1 MSDEHQDW
9 IQDKT
14 DEDNTRDNLERLQE
28 DGDETSLNTNDEPD
42 DTKSLSSKSKG
53 YTEEALEQ
61 IIGGIPVEAIG
72 TMVWNNI
79 SPAVKDV
86 IKNKLSK
93 EYNPNHADD
102 GKFSSGGGS
111 SGKKAK
117 DKPKN
122 PYPKSHP
129 KHDDAEKN
137 PNAYGKHQDSHVAN
151 YDIKNEDERDFLNKQ
166 AKSIKDKGN
175 SKRWEDK
182 GFRVTKDNMG
192 GIDVTKD
199 GKSIWYSQSSED
211 NVDMFGDSDDWDD
224 NAILDHLE
232 SGGAISKEAKLGI
245 PFEDHIKGEATDEES
260 EEASDTGV
268 SPERDYG
275 QKINT
280 PVPSGTTFNE
290 SDRKRIKDW
299 HGNTGVEDEDG
310 NVIEDRVLINSLDGE
325 SKANEYHQPILIKG
339 RPSKDKLRDKFAPY
353 IYFEDEGENT
363 WVIFDELYDING
375 KQELESLGYNVIGES
390 KANEEGIASVSG
402 PADSSAIVGTGVH
415 VKPEDDEEVDTT
427 DPVLLN
433 ETYVEDQYGY
443 IYRPVYVGESHK
455 VKVTDLIY
463 NGKLYTM
470 ESVGNC
476 PMCKGAGK
484 VTVERLGLKECPK
497 CDGSGDIQGEQ
508 EQPQMIQ
515 QEPPMLQGGESC
527 NCQKKTKVEQAYES
541 FISKKIEILKKRAKG
556 NESVTMM
563 YGLPTIRKN
572 GRKIKGTLAYAGV
585 SLNDRIYLPEELAKG
600 HGKTLPLLLNHSAI
614 AGAENEMD
622 RLDDEMRNS
631 LETETDYN
639 VGEVT
644 LTWDADKLTLYYE
657 GVVENEFFQKEIDDM
672 DMAVSLGIYYDS
684 DSPKVCDEECYT
696 LIKGAEFREV
706 SLVYHA
712 GFPIATIEAVEAKL
726 KKKSAESVTLG
737 HYDEEKKSDEVE
749 DELPLGGTIDA
760 EPKEE
765 SVESFYA
772 PQEFSVRGVS
782 GMTIS
787 NSNGVEK
794 YTFDPT
800 QNYST
805 NTIHFNVLGE
815 GATIFG
821 EQLQPKMTTPEE
833 LTKEIEAKGDLEVED
848 SDKDVIAEL

>member
-28 DGDETSLNTNDEPD
+28 EDGEVSLNTNDEPD
-42 DTKSLSSKSKG
+42 DTKSLSTKSKG

-72 TMVWNNI
+72 TMVWNNL
-79 SPAVKDV
+79 SPSVKDV
-86 IKNKLSK
+86 IKTKLSK

-102 GKFSSGGGS
+102 GKFSSGGGGS
-111 SGKKAK
+111 SGKT
-117 DKPKN
+117 
-122 PYPKSHP
+122 S
-129 KHDDAEKN
+129 
-137 PNAYGKHQDSHVAN
+137 
-151 YDIKNEDERDFLNKQ
+151 
-166 AKSIKDKGN
+166 
-175 SKRWEDK
+175 WEDK
-182 GFRVTKDNMG
+182 GFRVIKDNMG

-232 SGGAISKEAKLGI
+232 SGGAISKEANLGI

-275 QKINT
+275 QKVNT
-280 PVPSGTTFNE
+280 PVPAGTTFNE
-290 SDRKRIKDW
+290 SKATEDNPCWDGYTQYGMKEKD
-299 HGNTGVEDEDG
+299 
-310 NVIEDRVLINSLDGE
+310 
-325 SKANEYHQPILIKG
+325 
-339 RPSKDKLRDKFAPY
+339 
-353 IYFEDEGENT
+353 
-363 WVIFDELYDING
+363 G
-375 KQELESLGYNVIGES
+375 KQVPNCVKES

-455 VKVTDLIY
+455 AKDTDLIY

-470 ESVGNC
+470 ENVGNC

-508 EQPQMIQ
+508 EQPPMIT
-515 QEPPMLQGGESC
+515 QEPPMLQGGESEEGNCPECNSTKIIKNKYSDDPRFGSGNLQCNNCGATFDKPKSGESC
-527 NCQKKTKVEQAYES
+527 NCQKKTKDEVAYES

-600 HGKTLPLLLNHSAI
+600 HGKTLPLLLNHSAV

-622 RLDDEMRNS
+622 RLDDEMRNA
-631 LETETDYN
+631 LETESDYN

-726 KKKSAESVTLG
+726 KKKSSESITLG
-737 HYDEEKKSDEVE
+737 HYDEDEEKKSDEVE

-760 EPKEE
+760 EPKLE
-765 SVESFYA
+765 SIEAYIA
-772 PQEFSVRGVS
+772 PQSFSVRGVS

-787 NSNGVEK
+787 NSNGVER

-805 NTIHFNVLGE
+805 NTLHFNVLGE

-848 SDKDVIAEL
+848 SDKNVIAEL

>member
-28 DGDETSLNTNDEPD
+28 EDGEVSLNTNDEPD
-42 DTKSLSSKSKG
+42 DTKSLSTKSKG

-61 IIGGIPVEAIG
+61 IIGGVPVEAIG
-72 TMVWNNI
+72 TMVWNNL

-86 IKNKLSK
+86 IKTKLSK
-93 EYNPNHADD
+93 EAD
-102 GKFSSGGGS
+102 
-111 SGKKAK
+111 
-117 DKPKN
+117 
-122 PYPKSHP
+122 
-129 KHDDAEKN
+129 
-137 PNAYGKHQDSHVAN
+137 
-151 YDIKNEDERDFLNKQ
+151 
-166 AKSIKDKGN
+166 
-175 SKRWEDK
+175 
-182 GFRVTKDNMG
+182 
-192 GIDVTKD
+192 
-199 GKSIWYSQSSED
+199 
-211 NVDMFGDSDDWDD
+211 
-224 NAILDHLE
+224 
-232 SGGAISKEAKLGI
+232 LGI
-245 PFEDHIKGEATDEES
+245 PFEQHIKGEATDEES

-275 QKINT
+275 QKVNT
-280 PVPSGTTFNE
+280 PVPAGTTFNE

-325 SKANEYHQPILIKG
+325 SKATEDNPCWDGYTQYGMKE
-339 RPSKDKLRDKFAPY
+339 KD
-353 IYFEDEGENT
+353 
-363 WVIFDELYDING
+363 G
-375 KQELESLGYNVIGES
+375 KQVPNCVKES

-402 PADSSAIVGTGVH
+402 PADSSAIVGTGVD
-415 VKPEDDEEVDTT
+415 VKTDEDDEEVDTT

-455 VKVTDLIY
+455 PKDTDLIY

-470 ESVGNC
+470 ENVGNC

-508 EQPQMIQ
+508 EQPPMIT

-527 NCQKKTKVEQAYES
+527 NCQKKTKDEIAYES

-600 HGKTLPLLLNHSAI
+600 HGRTLPLLLNHSAV

-622 RLDDEMRNS
+622 RLDDEMRRA
-631 LETETDYN
+631 LETETDYQ

-726 KKKSAESVTLG
+726 KKKSSESITLG
-737 HYDEEKKSDEVE
+737 HYDEDEEKKSDEVE

-760 EPKEE
+760 EPKSE
-765 SVESFYA
+765 SIEAYIA
-772 PQEFSVRGVS
+772 PQSFSVRGVS

-787 NSNGVEK
+787 NSNGVER

-805 NTIHFNVLGE
+805 NTLHFNVLGE

-848 SDKDVIAEL
+848 SDKNVIAEL

>member
-1 MSDEHQDW
+1 MATLNFNSGNNYIIPSENDMTYRGQQGNDVY
-9 IQDKT
+9 IISKAT
-14 DEDNTRDNLERLQE
+14 EDNPCWD
-28 DGDETSLNTNDEPD
+28 
-42 DTKSLSSKSKG
+42 G
-53 YTEEALEQ
+53 YTQ
-61 IIGGIPVEAIG
+61 YG
-72 TMVWNNI
+72 M
-79 SPAVKDV
+79 
-86 IKNKLSK
+86 K
-93 EYNPNHADD
+93 E
-102 GKFSSGGGS
+102 
-111 SGKKAK
+111 
-117 DKPKN
+117 
-122 PYPKSHP
+122 
-129 KHDDAEKN
+129 
-137 PNAYGKHQDSHVAN
+137 
-151 YDIKNEDERDFLNKQ
+151 
-166 AKSIKDKGN
+166 
-175 SKRWEDK
+175 
-182 GFRVTKDNMG
+182 
-192 GIDVTKD
+192 KD
-199 GKSIWYSQSSED
+199 GKQ
-211 NVDMFGDSDDWDD
+211 
-224 NAILDHLE
+224 
-232 SGGAISKEAKLGI
+232 
-245 PFEDHIKGEATDEES
+245 
-260 EEASDTGV
+260 
-268 SPERDYG
+268 
-275 QKINT
+275 
-280 PVPSGTTFNE
+280 VPNCV
-290 SDRKRIKDW
+290 K
-299 HGNTGVEDEDG
+299 
-310 NVIEDRVLINSLDGE
+310 
-325 SKANEYHQPILIKG
+325 
-339 RPSKDKLRDKFAPY
+339 
-353 IYFEDEGENT
+353 
-363 WVIFDELYDING
+363 
-375 KQELESLGYNVIGES
+375 ES

-455 VKVTDLIY
+455 TKDTDLIY

-508 EQPQMIQ
+508 EQPPMIQ

-527 NCQKKTKVEQAYES
+527 NCQKKTKDEIAYES

-600 HGKTLPLLLNHSAI
+600 HGKTLPLLLNHSAV

-622 RLDDEMRNS
+622 RLDDEMRNA
-631 LETETDYN
+631 LETESDYN

-726 KKKSAESVTLG
+726 KKKSSESITLG
-737 HYDEEKKSDEVE
+737 HYDEDEEKKSDEVE

-760 EPKEE
+760 EPKDEI
-765 SVESFYA
+765 VESLYA

-787 NSNGVEK
+787 NSNGVER

-800 QNYST
+800 HNYST
-805 NTIHFNVLGE
+805 NTIHFDVLGE

-848 SDKDVIAEL
+848 SGKNIIAEL

>member
-9 IQDKT
+9 IQQGI
-14 DEDNTRDNLERLQE
+14 DEDNTRDNLERLEE
-28 DGDETSLNTNDEPD
+28 DQLQRQFEEELEEEKYQGETSLNTNDESD
-42 DTKSLSSKSKG
+42 DTKSLSTKSKG

-61 IIGGIPVEAIG
+61 IIGGVPVEAIG
-72 TMVWNNI
+72 TMVWNNL

-86 IKNKLSK
+86 IKTKLSK
-93 EYNPNHADD
+93 E
-102 GKFSSGGGS
+102 
-111 SGKKAK
+111 
-117 DKPKN
+117 
-122 PYPKSHP
+122 
-129 KHDDAEKN
+129 
-137 PNAYGKHQDSHVAN
+137 AN
-151 YDIKNEDERDFLNKQ
+151 
-166 AKSIKDKGN
+166 
-175 SKRWEDK
+175 
-182 GFRVTKDNMG
+182 
-192 GIDVTKD
+192 
-199 GKSIWYSQSSED
+199 
-211 NVDMFGDSDDWDD
+211 
-224 NAILDHLE
+224 
-232 SGGAISKEAKLGI
+232 LGI
-245 PFEDHIKGEATDEES
+245 PFEDHIKGEVVDEEES

-275 QKINT
+275 QKVNT
-280 PVPSGTTFNE
+280 PVPAGTTF
-290 SDRKRIKDW
+290 
-299 HGNTGVEDEDG
+299 T
-310 NVIEDRVLINSLDGE
+310 E
-325 SKANEYHQPILIKG
+325 SKA
-339 RPSKDKLRDKFAPY
+339 
-353 IYFEDEGENT
+353 T
-363 WVIFDELYDING
+363 
-375 KQELESLGYNVIGES
+375 
-390 KANEEGIASVSG
+390 EEGIASVSG
-402 PADSSAIVGTGVH
+402 PADSSAIVGTGVD
-415 VKPEDDEEVDTT
+415 VKTDEDDEEVDTT

-443 IYRPVYVGESHK
+443 IYRPVYVGESYK
-455 VKVTDLIY
+455 PKDTDLIY
-463 NGKLYTM
+463 DGKLYTM
-470 ESVGNC
+470 ENVGNC

-508 EQPQMIQ
+508 EQPPMIT

-527 NCQKKTKVEQAYES
+527 NCQKKTKDEIAYES

-600 HGKTLPLLLNHSAI
+600 HGRTLPLLLNHSAV

-622 RLDDEMRNS
+622 RLDDEMRRA
-631 LETETDYN
+631 LETETDYQ

-726 KKKSAESVTLG
+726 KKKSSESITLG
-737 HYDEEKKSDEVE
+737 HYDEDEEKKSDEVE

-760 EPKEE
+760 EPKSE
-765 SVESFYA
+765 SIEAYIA
-772 PQEFSVRGVS
+772 PQSFSVRGVS

-787 NSNGVEK
+787 NSNGVER

-805 NTIHFNVLGE
+805 NTLHFNVLGE

-848 SDKDVIAEL
+848 SDKNVIAEL

>member
-93 EYNPNHADD
+93 E
-102 GKFSSGGGS
+102 
-111 SGKKAK
+111 
-117 DKPKN
+117 
-122 PYPKSHP
+122 
-129 KHDDAEKN
+129 
-137 PNAYGKHQDSHVAN
+137 
-151 YDIKNEDERDFLNKQ
+151 
-166 AKSIKDKGN
+166 
-175 SKRWEDK
+175 
-182 GFRVTKDNMG
+182 
-192 GIDVTKD
+192 
-199 GKSIWYSQSSED
+199 
-211 NVDMFGDSDDWDD
+211 
-224 NAILDHLE
+224 
-232 SGGAISKEAKLGI
+232 AKLGI
-245 PFEDHIKGEATDEES
+245 PFEDHIKGEATDEDDE
-260 EEASDTGV
+260 ELDNVIEPDFEKQYEDDKKQYPEWHEMGEPFEGEASDTGV

-275 QKINT
+275 QKVNT

-310 NVIEDRVLINSLDGE
+310 NVIEDRVLINSLD
-325 SKANEYHQPILIKG
+325 
-339 RPSKDKLRDKFAPY
+339 
-353 IYFEDEGENT
+353 
-363 WVIFDELYDING
+363 
-375 KQELESLGYNVIGES
+375 GES

-443 IYRPVYVGESHK
+443 MYRPVYVGESHK

-470 ESVGNC
+470 ENVGNC

-527 NCQKKTKVEQAYES
+527 NCQKKTKVEIAYES

-600 HGKTLPLLLNHSAI
+600 HGKTLPLLLNHSAV

>member
-28 DGDETSLNTNDEPD
+28 DGGETSLNTNDEPD

-72 TMVWNNI
+72 TMVWNNL
-79 SPAVKDV
+79 SPSVKDV
-86 IKNKLSK
+86 IKTKLSK
-93 EYNPNHADD
+93 E
-102 GKFSSGGGS
+102 
-111 SGKKAK
+111 
-117 DKPKN
+117 
-122 PYPKSHP
+122 
-129 KHDDAEKN
+129 
-137 PNAYGKHQDSHVAN
+137 AN
-151 YDIKNEDERDFLNKQ
+151 
-166 AKSIKDKGN
+166 
-175 SKRWEDK
+175 
-182 GFRVTKDNMG
+182 
-192 GIDVTKD
+192 
-199 GKSIWYSQSSED
+199 
-211 NVDMFGDSDDWDD
+211 
-224 NAILDHLE
+224 
-232 SGGAISKEAKLGI
+232 LGI

-275 QKINT
+275 QKVNT
-280 PVPSGTTFNE
+280 PVPAGTTFNE

-325 SKANEYHQPILIKG
+325 SKATENEDDIVRWMTLWNDPEPTSTKLKEFLISKG
-339 RPSKDKLRDKFAPY
+339 YDESTIDK
-353 IYFEDEGENT
+353 
-363 WVIFDELYDING
+363 IFDQHGII
-375 KQELESLGYNVIGES
+375 ESLGESKATEDNPCWDGYTQYGMKEKDGKQVPNCVKES

-455 VKVTDLIY
+455 TKDTDLIY

-508 EQPQMIQ
+508 EQPPMIQ

-527 NCQKKTKVEQAYES
+527 NCQKKTKDEIAYES

-600 HGKTLPLLLNHSAI
+600 HGKTLPLLLNHSAV

-622 RLDDEMRNS
+622 RLDDEMRNA
-631 LETETDYN
+631 LETESDYN

-726 KKKSAESVTLG
+726 KKKSSESITLG
-737 HYDEEKKSDEVE
+737 HYDEDEEKKSDEVE

-760 EPKEE
+760 EPKDEI
-765 SVESFYA
+765 VESLYA

-787 NSNGVEK
+787 NSNGVER

-800 QNYST
+800 HNYST
-805 NTIHFNVLGE
+805 NTIHFDVLGE

-848 SDKDVIAEL
+848 SGKNIIAEL